1 MNSVDKKKPKK
12 GKTLKV
18 LSREIIDS
26 IRADQGKDLPVIAD
40 SIKHSVEGNQHLKEA
55 MLNFIEIYLQR
66 RSFSPEEMKMRID
79 EVCAQFAK
87 HKSYELK
94 ARARLLLASHYL
106 VTYRHFA
113 ESLSELIAVELIAQ
127 RHLGNNHMIL
137 CEALFTKGSVYYFQG
152 DLESSNKAIEQALAL
167 QVFVKATHELQYKL
181 HVNLARNYSMLKNA
195 VKLREHLE
203 KAEKSWE
210 HYLGEYDR
218 GALFLR
224 RSDLLQFE
232 NNWEGAYQILN
243 EGLEFYKATPY
254 ILRTAE
260 FYKEIGVFLSS
271 KENPFKD
278 FKKAVESLE
287 QALLLSREM
296 KIQRMESA
304 ILENLWQAA
313 FDFQEWKICSEKL
326 IEYNDVMNSI
336 KQEELNIHLKR
347 LEQFDKEEK
356 LRLMS
361 EGKPSYNKDIVDE
374 VMQLRVENDLLRK
387 KNSHFQNIL
396 SDLDSVVERISQSSK
411 MRPTIIHELEKIV
424 EKGRRNISVLDA
436 KLSESEDLY
445 PSFSSSLLKLIPSI
459 TPMELKVAK
468 LIRIGL
474 NTQYISSVCG
484 VTTKSIENHRM
495 NLRKKCNLGPKQ
507 SLSAYIMSVT

>member
-1 MNSVDKKKPKK
+1 MNSVDKNKSKKV
-12 GKTLKV
+12 KTLKV

-26 IRADQGKDLPVIAD
+26 IRADQGKDLPAISD
-40 SIKHSVEGNQHLKEA
+40 SIKELVDGNPQLKKA
-55 MLNFIEIYLQR
+55 MLDFIELYLQR

-79 EVCAQFAK
+79 EVCAEFTK

-94 ARARLLLASHYL
+94 ARARLLMASHYL
-106 VTYRHFA
+106 ITYKHFV

-167 QVFVKATHELQYKL
+167 QVFTKATHELQFKA
-181 HVNLARNYSMLKNA
+181 HINLARNYSMLNNA
-195 VKLREHLE
+195 VKLREYLE

-210 HYLGEYDR
+210 HYLGAYDR

-232 NNWEGAYQILN
+232 NDWEGAYQILN
-243 EGLEFYKATPY
+243 EGLEFYKATTFT
-254 ILRTAE
+254 LRIAE

-271 KENPFKD
+271 KKNPFKD
-278 FKKAVESLE
+278 FKKAVESLD
-287 QALLLSREM
+287 QALRLSREM

-304 ILENLWQAA
+304 ILQNIWEAA
-313 FDFQEWKICSEKL
+313 YNFEEWKICSEKL
-326 IEYNDVMNSI
+326 IEYGAVRDSI
-336 KQEELNIHLKR
+336 NQEELNIHLKR

-361 EGKPSYNKDIVDE
+361 EGKPSYNKDMVDE
-374 VMQLRVENDLLRK
+374 VLQLRTENDLLRK

-396 SDLDSVVERISQSSK
+396 SDLDSVVERISKSSK
-411 MRPTIIHELEKIV
+411 IRPTIIYELERIA
-424 EKGRRNISVLDA
+424 EKGRNNSSMLEA
-436 KLSESEDLY
+436 KLSECEDLY
-445 PSFSSSLLKLIPSI
+445 PSFSTSLLKLIPSI
-459 TPMELKVAK
+459 TPMEMKVAK

-474 NTQYISSVCG
+474 NSQYISSVCG
-484 VTTKSIENHRM
+484 VTIKSIENHRM
-495 NLRKKCNLGPKQ
+495 NLRKKCNLVPKQ